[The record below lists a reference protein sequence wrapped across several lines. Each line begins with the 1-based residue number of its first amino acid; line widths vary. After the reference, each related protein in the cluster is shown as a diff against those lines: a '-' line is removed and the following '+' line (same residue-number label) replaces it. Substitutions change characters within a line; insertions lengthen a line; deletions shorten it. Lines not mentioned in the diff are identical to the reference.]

1 MSKLFEPITIK
12 GVEIKNRF
20 VRSATA
26 ERMATEEGYCTNEL
40 IKLYEDLAI
49 GGVGLIVAGHASVQ
63 ENGRSTF
70 HMTGLHGDGF
80 IPGLQKLTE
89 AVHRFDSKIVL
100 QINHGGRQTPP
111 QFIGQT
117 PVAPS
122 RLEATDTSAE
132 TRALTPEE
140 IEELIDAY
148 GQTARRAREAGYD
161 GVQIHGAHGYMVCQ
175 FLSPL
180 TNKRTDKW
188 GGPIEN
194 RMRFVMEVYRSCR
207 EAAGEDYPIMIKLNC
222 ADFLE
227 NGYTLEEGCKVARAL
242 SDAGIDSIE
251 MSGGVVGGGKGTLN
265 VDNVPIRPNIKIP
278 DDEAY
283 FIKEA
288 EEFKKH
294 IEVPFM
300 LVGGLR
306 TPALMERMLIE
317 ERCEFVSL
325 CRPFIMEPD
334 LVNKIKAGQEDPAGC
349 VSCNLCLTRRTD
361 PVQCHYLKELQKKQ
375 QRQDNL

>member
-1 MSKLFEPITIK
+1 MSMLFEPYVIK
-12 GVEIKNRF
+12 GMEVKNRF

-26 ERMATEEGYCTNEL
+26 ERMATEEGYCTDEL
-40 IKLYEDLAI
+40 INHYEELAR
-49 GGVGLIVAGHASVQ
+49 GGVGLTIAGHASVQ

-70 HMTGLHGDGF
+70 HMTGLHRDEF
-80 IPGLQKLTE
+80 VSGLKKLTE
-89 AVHRFDSKIVL
+89 AVHRHDSKIVL

-122 RLEATDTSAE
+122 SLEASDAGSE
-132 TRALTPEE
+132 TRALTGEE

-161 GVQIHGAHGYMVCQ
+161 GVQIHGAHGYMVTQ

-180 TNKRTDKW
+180 TNKRDDQW
-188 GGPIEN
+188 GGPLEN
-194 RMRFVMEVYRSCR
+194 RMRFVLEVYKKCR
-207 EAAGEDYPIMIKLNC
+207 EAVGDDYPVMIKLNC

-227 NGYTLEEGCKVARAL
+227 NGYTLEEGCKVAKAL
-242 SDAGIDSIE
+242 TDAGIDAIE
-251 MSGGVVGGGKGTLN
+251 VSGGVVGGGKGTLN

-283 FIKEA
+283 FINESD
-288 EEFKKH
+288 EIRKH
-294 IEVPFM
+294 TDVPLM
-300 LVGGLR
+300 LVGGMR
-306 TPALMERMLIE
+306 TPALMERLLVE
-317 ERCEFVSL
+317 ERGEFISL

-334 LVNKIKAGQEDPAGC
+334 LADKIKAGQADPVGC
-349 VSCNLCLTRRTD
+349 VSCNLCLTRRTE
-361 PVQCHYLKELQKKQ
+361 PVQCHYLKEKEKKQ
-375 QRQDNL
+375 GRGD